1 MNTLIEKIRKGVIGQ
16 NMPVETVFG
25 LKPLVY
31 ADYTASGRGL
41 DFIEDFIR
49 HHVLPF
55 YANTHTETTLTGATT
70 TAWRES
76 ARRMVRSAVNGQEHD
91 KVIFCGSGATS
102 AINKLIDIM
111 NLRLPAELDSQCGL
125 SLCIADDNRPVVFIG
140 PYEHHSNELPWR
152 ESIAIVEVIP
162 LSTDGGIDIAALEA
176 ALLRHQHRTLLIG
189 SFSAASNVTG
199 IKTDVA
205 LVTSVLK
212 RFGALACWDYAA
224 AGPYVP
230 IDMNA
235 GHPLDAVFLSPH
247 KFVGGPG
254 TPGILVA
261 KQSLFLNKVPAVVG
275 GGTVLYVTPEDHVF
289 VSDVERREEGGT
301 PAIIESIRAGL
312 VFSLQQQV
320 GTDVIQARESAM
332 CQQAMTRL
340 MQCKNIEI
348 LGGDACERLPI
359 FSMRIRHK
367 GQELHYGF
375 VVSLLNDLFGIQ
387 VRGGCSCAGPYAHTL
402 LKMEMDYSRKIESA
416 VVKGVSVLRPGWI
429 RLNFNYFISDEEFAY
444 LLGALE
450 LVAEFGWRILPEYQY
465 DQVSGAWRHQSR
477 VSGGHYAGIT
487 KPSVEN
493 IDWNTQLNTLL
504 LASDRQALVLN
515 CDKALAEA
523 RHTLLSTTG
532 QANAIDVQLPDPL
545 KSLRWFMQPGE
556 ARDLL
561 RQMG

>member
-1 MNTLIEKIRKGVIGQ
+1 MNTLIEKIREGVIGQ

-49 HHVLPF
+49 HQVLPF

-205 LVTSVLK
+205 LVY
-212 RFGALACWDYAA
+212 G
-224 AGPYVP
+224 
-230 IDMNA
+230 
-235 GHPLDAVFLSPH
+235 PLDEVCPLGLAPSASTTTCPYFARWYRLADSRAACARRIARWLSPSAA
-247 KFVGGPG
+247 P
-254 TPGILVA
+254 TP
-261 KQSLFLNKVPAVVG
+261 
-275 GGTVLYVTPEDHVF
+275 
-289 VSDVERREEGGT
+289 
-301 PAIIESIRAGL
+301 
-312 VFSLQQQV
+312 
-320 GTDVIQARESAM
+320 
-332 CQQAMTRL
+332 
-340 MQCKNIEI
+340 
-348 LGGDACERLPI
+348 
-359 FSMRIRHK
+359 
-367 GQELHYGF
+367 
-375 VVSLLNDLFGIQ
+375 
-387 VRGGCSCAGPYAHTL
+387 
-402 LKMEMDYSRKIESA
+402 
-416 VVKGVSVLRPGWI
+416 
-429 RLNFNYFISDEEFAY
+429 
-444 LLGALE
+444 
-450 LVAEFGWRILPEYQY
+450 
-465 DQVSGAWRHQSR
+465 
-477 VSGGHYAGIT
+477 
-487 KPSVEN
+487 
-493 IDWNTQLNTLL
+493 
-504 LASDRQALVLN
+504 
-515 CDKALAEA
+515 
-523 RHTLLSTTG
+523 
-532 QANAIDVQLPDPL
+532 
-545 KSLRWFMQPGE
+545 
-556 ARDLL
+556 
-561 RQMG
+561 